1 MKKVA
6 LLVCLL
12 TLVFTTWA
20 QRAVPELWGHRIH
33 DEAHILTQATADN
46 LEATLRKHEDSTTNQ
61 IAVLII
67 PSLDGEV
74 LEEYSMRVAH
84 DVWKLGTKNNDNG
97 VLLLIAVD
105 DRKMR
110 IEVGYGL
117 EGVLTDALTSR
128 IIRNEIA
135 PHFRDQE
142 YDAGVTAGVNAIV
155 AAIGNEYRTAD
166 SSSDTSENSSLEM
179 DMTWQERLLIGTF
192 IFGIL
197 GIFTA
202 IGIFI
207 PGCGGWFMYAFLI
220 PFYAVFPLAVV
231 GVTGGMILLGIYTIG
246 FPIVKILLGRSAWGK
261 NVMSNLQSGKGSG
274 GKRGGGGGWASG
286 SGWSSGRSSGWSSG
300 GSSGGF
306 SGGGGSFGGGG
317 SSGSW

>member
-1 MKKVA
+1 MRKAVSV
-6 LLVCLL
+6 VCLFVMVY
-12 TLVFTTWA
+12 TVWA
-20 QRAVPELWGHRIH
+20 QRAIPELWGHRIH
-33 DEAHILTQATADN
+33 DEAHILTQATIDN
-46 LEATLRKHEDSTTNQ
+46 LEAILQKHEDSTTNQ
-61 IAVLII
+61 VAVLII

-74 LEEYSMRVAH
+74 LEEYSLRVAH
-84 DVWKLGTKNNDNG
+84 DVWKLGTANNDNG

-117 EGVLTDALTSR
+117 EGVLTDAITSR

-135 PHFRDQE
+135 PHFRDQH
-142 YDAGVTAGVNAIV
+142 YDEGVIAGVNAIV
-155 AAIGNEYRTAD
+155 AAIGNEYST
-166 SSSDTSENSSLEM
+166 SDNASESGNSSLEM
-179 DMTWQERLLIGTF
+179 DMTWMERLLIGAF

-202 IGIFI
+202 VGIFV
-207 PGCGGWFMYAFLI
+207 PGCTGWFMYAFLI
-220 PFYAVFPLAVV
+220 PFYAIFPIAVL
-231 GVTGGMILLGIYTIG
+231 GVTGGVIALGIYAIG
-246 FPIVKILLGRSAWGK
+246 FPIAKLLLGRSAWGK
-261 NVMSNLQSGKGSG
+261 RVMNKMKSGNGS
-274 GKRGGGGGWASG
+274 GGGGWASG

-300 GSSGGF
+300 GGGGF

>member
-1 MKKVA
+1 MKKVVSV
-6 LLVCLL
+6 VCLFV
-12 TLVFTTWA
+12 LVYTVWA

-33 DEAHILTQATADN
+33 DEAHILTPATIDN
-46 LEATLRKHEDSTTNQ
+46 LEAILQRHEDSTTNQ

-74 LEEYSMRVAH
+74 LEEYSLHVAH
-84 DVWKLGTKNNDNG
+84 DVWKLGTKSNDNG

-117 EGVLTDALTSR
+117 EGVLTDAITSR

-135 PHFRDQE
+135 PHFRDQH
-142 YDAGVTAGVNAIV
+142 YDQGVTAGVNAIV
-155 AAIGNEYRTAD
+155 AAIGNEYSTSD
-166 SSSDTSENSSLEM
+166 SSSASENNSLEM
-179 DMTWQERLLIGTF
+179 DMTWKERLLIGAF

-197 GIFTA
+197 GIFTV
-202 IGIFI
+202 IGIFV
-207 PGCGGWFMYAFLI
+207 PGCAGWFMYAFLI
-220 PFYAVFPLAVV
+220 PFYAIFPIAVL
-231 GVTGGMILLGIYTIG
+231 GVTGGMIALGIYAIG
-246 FPIVKILLGRSAWGK
+246 FPIAKLLLGRSAWGK
-261 NVMSNLQSGKGSG
+261 RAMSKMKSGKRSSG
-274 GKRGGGGGWASG
+274 DGWASL
-286 SGWSSGRSSGWSSG
+286 SGWSSGKSSGWSG
-300 GSSGGF
+300 GGGGGGF